1 MGTKAELEHEIVLT
15 KLTIK
20 RRESNIAEQAA
31 LLKEAKERLGR
42 LEAER

>member
-1 MGTKAELEHEIVLT
+1 MSTKAELEHEIMLT
-15 KLTIK
+15 KLTIE
-20 RRESNIAEQAA
+20 RRKSNIAEQVA